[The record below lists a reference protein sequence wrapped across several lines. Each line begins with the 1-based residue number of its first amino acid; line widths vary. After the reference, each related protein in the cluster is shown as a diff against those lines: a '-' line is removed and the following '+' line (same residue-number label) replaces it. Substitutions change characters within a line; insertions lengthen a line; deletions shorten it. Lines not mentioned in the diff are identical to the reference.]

1 MGLLDKITHDDKA
14 PIILSVIWGV
24 GLAILFRRSCR
35 NRQCIIIKGP
45 KPEEMEN
52 KIYSFDD
59 KCYKYTAKTTSCKIK
74 DIPASETKGDA
85 VQVIETKSILD
96 SNPFLSMFKSNK

>member
-1 MGLLDKITHDDKA
+1 MSILDKITRDEKA
-14 PIILSVIWGV
+14 PIILSVIWGI

-35 NRQCIIIKGP
+35 NRQCMVVKGP

-59 KCYKYTAKTTSCKIK
+59 KCYKYTAKTTTCKIK
-74 DIPASETKGDA
+74 DIPSSEKGDG
-85 VQVIETKSILD
+85 VQIIETRSILD
-96 SNPFLSMFKSNK
+96 TNPLMSMFKK